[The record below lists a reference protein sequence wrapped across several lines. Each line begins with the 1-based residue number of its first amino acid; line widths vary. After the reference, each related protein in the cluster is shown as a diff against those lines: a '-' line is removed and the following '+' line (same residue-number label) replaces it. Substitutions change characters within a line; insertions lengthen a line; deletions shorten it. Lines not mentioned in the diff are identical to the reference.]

1 MTSDEI
7 RSRIAQVEREM
18 AALEERQNE
27 CSAKMRKLEK
37 QRREGSSEYGRLVAD
52 GVALH
57 NRMRE
62 LQAERDQLLRK
73 L

>member
-1 MTSDEI
+1 MNSDEI
-7 RSRIAQVEREM
+7 RSRVARVETEM
-18 AALEERQNE
+18 AALEERQSE

-37 QRREGSSEYGRLVAD
+37 QRREGSSEYGRLVAE
-52 GVALH
+52 GIALH

-62 LQAERDQLLRK
+62 LRAEQEQLLKK

>member
-1 MTSDEI
+1 
-7 RSRIAQVEREM
+7 M

-27 CSAKMRKLEK
+27 CSAKMRRLEK
-37 QRREGSSEYGRLVAD
+37 QRREASSEYGRLVAD

-57 NRMRE
+57 NRMRQ
-62 LQAERDQLLRK
+62 LGAERGRLLKR